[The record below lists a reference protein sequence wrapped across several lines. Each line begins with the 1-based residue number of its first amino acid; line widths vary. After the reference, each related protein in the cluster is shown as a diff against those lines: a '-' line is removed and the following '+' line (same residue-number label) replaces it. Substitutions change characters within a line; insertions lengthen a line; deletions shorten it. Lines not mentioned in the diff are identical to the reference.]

1 MLTYKRPKLYT
12 EVTGTSIVRLKAIT
26 LEAGG
31 GETSL
36 ISLDLPLPSLGHS
49 LSNPADS
56 TMPGEPT
63 KPLKTSQPPSV
74 RGVGGQGGWNGRA
87 DGWRARQGGDVG

>member
-1 MLTYKRPKLYT
+1 MLTYKRAELYT
-12 EVTGTSIVRLKAIT
+12 EVTGTSIVQLKAIT

-36 ISLDLPLPSLGHS
+36 IRLDLLLPSLGHS
-49 LSNPADS
+49 WSNLAGS
-56 TMPGEPT
+56 FMPGEPT
-63 KPLKTSQPPSV
+63 KPLKTFQPPSV
-74 RGVGGQGGWNGRA
+74 RGVGGQGGRNGRA